1 MEESNNQAGIDA
13 DENMPFPAPT
23 RRAMAILRR
32 QRSLKRNAASQI
44 SGAIPFAGNEENMEN
59 NLRRTIA
66 ALERAG
72 ASWVVVGAEAL
83 NIYVR
88 PRATEDVDIVVAGG
102 RFAYVLEEMRKE
114 FENPQE
120 VDISAAVRFPGIG
133 IDLVRSTTHALF
145 RIALERAVTKGP
157 LRVPPPEV
165 LLALKFLSCISPWRA
180 DVDRKQDALDL
191 IRLYQTVAPHL
202 DRAEATRLAGLAYPG
217 AEREFTALLEKID
230 RGEEVKI

>member
-1 MEESNNQAGIDA
+1 MED
-13 DENMPFPAPT
+13 
-23 RRAMAILRR
+23 
-32 QRSLKRNAASQI
+32 
-44 SGAIPFAGNEENMEN
+44 

-66 ALERAG
+66 VFERAG

-88 PRATEDVDIVVAGG
+88 ARATEDVDIVVAGG
-102 RFAYVLEEMRKE
+102 RFAHVLEEMRRE
-114 FENPQE
+114 FKTPQE

-145 RIALERAVTKGP
+145 RIALDRAVAKGP
-157 LRVPPPEV
+157 VRVPPAEV

-202 DRAEATRLAGLAYPG
+202 DRAEATCLAGLAYPG
-217 AEREFTALLEKID
+217 AEREFTALLDKID
-230 RGEEVKI
+230 RGEEVNI